1 MRLERTLGQGLVQ
14 YRLLDEEGNEVEEVF
29 TVTGEEDERDMWLAG
44 YIRLAEKYD
53 EEIEGLKPGE
63 PLWALHPEGS
73 PVSNVFSYCRN
84 CGRLFSAEQ
93 ITAAIKKADKTRG
106 PLGDE
111 ELARLSLFC
120 PDYDPDGG
128 CGRGT
133 EGVPQWQFGSL

>member
-63 PLWALHPEGS
+63 PLWAYQES
-73 PVSNVFSYCRN
+73 
-84 CGRLFSAEQ
+84 
-93 ITAAIKKADKTRG
+93 
-106 PLGDE
+106 
-111 ELARLSLFC
+111 
-120 PDYDPDGG
+120 
-128 CGRGT
+128 
-133 EGVPQWQFGSL
+133 